1 MTGATI
7 SFWVRQALWLY
18 EMLIFAYALSSWFVG
33 NATARSINH
42 ALATICEPFV
52 GLVRRILPKQISGGA
67 GIDLAPLVAM
77 LILIVLQNLVP

>member
-1 MTGATI
+1 MTTI
-7 SFWVRQALWLY
+7 FFWVRQALWLY

-52 GLVRRILPKQISGGA
+52 GLIRRILPKQISGAA

-77 LILIVLQNLVP
+77 LVLIVLQNLVP